1 MESNLKQVTEML
13 LKKRE
18 ESNPS
23 QLTLDT
29 STCNEEAYDTAI
41 VHLRSPMLSSDF
53 TKSSSSNSESSIFS
67 FNFDKDEE
75 VNSFQISLPRY
86 SLKGT
91 ERKQQFYLDIV
102 EQNDDNASKKDEDN
116 RHLIAIDC
124 LEKSSSKASEGTGQ
138 KTHVNAKLQVQNL
151 SVDTTSFDV
160 NLDAERYFKEANRF
174 HEKLRPQPVDSGF
187 DEWLAKED
195 RKCEEMFE
203 KVMTPKRA
211 SQKSQDN
218 TEPVEAYPG
227 QLQLLEE
234 MRLMDIRRV
243 EQEKEIQDLIMRE
256 KEYATMNMKNICN
269 YLKRNVNLKQIA
281 QEEAKKL
288 RREAREKALANLVS
302 KNLKKKEKKK
312 PRWLQLYE
320 DSEKRMTRAKQ
331 RQMKSKKLSSEALGE
346 KEPTKKK

>member
-1 MESNLKQVTEML
+1 
-13 LKKRE
+13 
-18 ESNPS
+18 
-23 QLTLDT
+23 
-29 STCNEEAYDTAI
+29 
-41 VHLRSPMLSSDF
+41 
-53 TKSSSSNSESSIFS
+53 
-67 FNFDKDEE
+67 
-75 VNSFQISLPRY
+75 
-86 SLKGT
+86 
-91 ERKQQFYLDIV
+91 
-102 EQNDDNASKKDEDN
+102 
-116 RHLIAIDC
+116 
-124 LEKSSSKASEGTGQ
+124 
-138 KTHVNAKLQVQNL
+138 
-151 SVDTTSFDV
+151 
-160 NLDAERYFKEANRF
+160 
-174 HEKLRPQPVDSGF
+174 
-187 DEWLAKED
+187 
-195 RKCEEMFE
+195 
-203 KVMTPKRA
+203 MTPKRA